1 MQTKETPFINKVLS
15 SIKDFEKYPEMASKQ
30 FTIVLKYLI
39 KLVAI
44 FTLVVAII
52 SIYDISKNIK
62 NGIEYIENE
71 ITDLKFSDNKL
82 EVYPKE
88 VIKIENSNIVDLIII
103 NTNDISDEETQSYIN
118 DIERNDTGVIFLKDR
133 IIVNLGTGTVT
144 NSYEKIAN
152 IYHIGNLNKQ
162 TIVNYFTGTNLI
174 MIYIGIFIM
183 TYIYLFIAYFTS
195 ILIDSIILGTLG
207 YITSLLLR
215 LRIKFVAMIKIAIHS
230 LTLPIILNLVSIILQ
245 TLFNFE
251 IKYFEIMYITVAY
264 IYIITAILM
273 IKSDLIKRGQE
284 LAKIIEE
291 EQKVRE
297 ELEKE
302 MEEKKQEEKRKK
314 EDEDEKKKNKKD
326 KKSDKEGNLEGE
338 PQGGNA

>member
-1 MQTKETPFINKVLS
+1 MQTKETPFISKVLS

-52 SIYDISKNIK
+52 STYDISKNIK

-103 NTNDISDEETQSYIN
+103 NTNDISNEEAQNYIN
-118 DIERNDTGVIFLKDR
+118 DIEKNDTGVIFLKDR
-133 IIVNLGTGTVT
+133 IIVNLGTGTVI

-326 KKSDKEGNLEGE
+326 KKSDKEGNLGGE